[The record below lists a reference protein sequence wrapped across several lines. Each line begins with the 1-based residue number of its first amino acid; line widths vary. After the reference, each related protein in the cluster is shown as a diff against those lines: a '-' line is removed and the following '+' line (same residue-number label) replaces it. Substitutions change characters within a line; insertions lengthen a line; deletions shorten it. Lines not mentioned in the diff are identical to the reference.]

1 MFFVFL
7 LIAGAAAGFA
17 VNRATNRRFDDE
29 VAAVLGAAVVALC
42 WIGLRML
49 PLILGLVKY
58 ALILAVIAGAA
69 AALYLVVKK
78 R

>member
-1 MFFVFL
+1 MYIVLL

-17 VNRATNRRFDDE
+17 VNRATERRFDDE
-29 VAAVLGAAVVALC
+29 VAAVMGAGVVLACYLGL
-42 WIGLRML
+42 LLL
-49 PLILGLVKY
+49 PLLFWVLKY
-58 ALILAVIAGAA
+58 LLILAVIAGAA